1 MVAKVVSLVLV
12 TALALPAVA
21 AADTPAPAKP
31 AGPNYFAGSSQ
42 PNALVFRGAGKR
54 THHQRLVIGALLG
67 GAALAGGVG
76 VLFHLDSADAADA
89 VSSDIPTGEAWTPG
103 LQADYDRAERSRV
116 GAIVGYALGGALLVG
131 GLVALGLTTPA
142 DTVNE
147 VHIVRARP
155 ILAPTAGGAVA
166 GLAVGF

>member
-1 MVAKVVSLVLV
+1 MFAKVVSLALV

-21 AADTPAPAKP
+21 AADTPPPAPA
-31 AGPNYFAGSSQ
+31 PNYFAGSSK

-54 THHQRLVIGALLG
+54 THRERLVIGALFG
-67 GAALAGGVG
+67 GAALAGGLG
-76 VLFHLDSADAADA
+76 VLFHLDSAAAADA

-103 LQADYDRAERSRV
+103 LQADYDRAGRSRI

-142 DTVNE
+142 DTINE
-147 VHIVRARP
+147 VHIGRARP